1 MPVPP
6 AGEKRHALSP
16 ILSVLLA
23 LAIVVPP
30 FTTDKAEARSGPPPT
45 LASARAEESSATPGN
60 PLADRRWGVYRG
72 PLEHSWRAYRTAEGQ
87 ERALLAKIAQRPKA
101 TWFGHWLRTD
111 RVGKNVSDYILSSQ
125 RGDPEALVQMVV
137 FAIQPWEREACT
149 RLPTDAEKEEYRSW
163 VDEVALAIGDAH
175 VALVLQPD
183 APFALCAP
191 HGSDVPLELMRYATE
206 RFSAQPNTSV
216 YIEAGAADWL
226 RDDVAKALR
235 ILVPAGIGVARGFAL
250 NSTHYDSTA
259 RQIRFAADISRAL
272 EARGIPGK
280 FAVVNT
286 AQNGRP
292 FKGYEYDGPNY
303 DNARA
308 CSGRD
313 DTRCVTLGIPPTTD
327 VADPAWG
334 LSPADAAEAAAYVD
348 GYLWFGRPWLY
359 NQASGWDQQRAL
371 TLART
376 TPYQEP

>member
-1 MPVPP
+1 M
-6 AGEKRHALSP
+6 L
-16 ILSVLLA
+16 IA

-30 FTTDKAEARSGPPPT
+30 TTTDTAEARSGPPSQR
-45 LASARAEESSATPGN
+45 ASPARAAKASATPDN
-60 PLADRRWGVYRG
+60 PLLARRWGVYKG
-72 PLEHSWRAYRTAEGQ
+72 PLEHSWRAYRTARGTK
-87 ERALLAKIAQRPKA
+87 RKLLAKIALRPKA

-111 RVGKNVSDYILSSQ
+111 RVHENVSKYIRNSQ
-125 RGDPEALVQMVV
+125 HGDPQALVQMAV

-149 RLPTDAEKEEYRSW
+149 RLPTAAERELYRAW
-163 VDEVALAIGDAH
+163 VDEVASAIGDAH

-183 APFALCAP
+183 SPFALCAP

-206 RFSAQPNTSV
+206 RFAGLANTSV

-226 RDDVAKALR
+226 RDDPAKALR
-235 ILVPAGIGVARGFAL
+235 ILVPAGIGLARGFAL

-259 RQIRFAADISRAL
+259 RQVRFAAEISRML
-272 EARGIPGK
+272 ESRGIPDK
-280 FAVVNT
+280 YAVINT

-292 FKGYEYDGPNY
+292 FKGYEYGGPNY

-308 CSGRD
+308 CSDHD
-313 DTRCVTLGIPPTTD
+313 DSRCVTLGIPPTAA

-334 LSPADAAEAAAYVD
+334 LSQADAADAAAYVD

-376 TPYQEP
+376 TPYEGP

>member
-1 MPVPP
+1 MRSPP
-6 AGEKRHALSP
+6 ALP
-16 ILSVLLA
+16 
-23 LAIVVPP
+23 
-30 FTTDKAEARSGPPPT
+30 
-45 LASARAEESSATPGN
+45 SSRPSTPGN
-60 PLADRRWGVYRG
+60 PLAGRRWGVYRG
-72 PLEHSWRAYRTAEGQ
+72 PLEHSWHAYRTAEGQ
-87 ERALLAKIAQRPKA
+87 ERALLARIAQRPKA

-292 FKGYEYDGPNY
+292 FKGYEYDGANY

-308 CSGRD
+308 CSDRD
-313 DTRCVTLGIPPTTD
+313 DARCVTLGIPPTTD

-334 LSPADAAEAAAYVD
+334 LSPADADEAAAYVD

-359 NQASGWDQQRAL
+359 NQASGWDQERAL

-376 TPYQEP
+376 TPYPGAVT